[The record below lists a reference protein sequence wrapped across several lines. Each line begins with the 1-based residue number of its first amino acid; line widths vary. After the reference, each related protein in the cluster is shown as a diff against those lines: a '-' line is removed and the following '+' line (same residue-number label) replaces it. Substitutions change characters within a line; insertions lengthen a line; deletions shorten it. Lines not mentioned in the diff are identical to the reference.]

1 MKPLRVVS
9 VDLDALVRGEGP
21 AIDAFYRAH
30 ARRVLDWVHR
40 LGGPWLSAED
50 VAHDVFA
57 VAIKRLGSYD
67 PRRPLEGWLYGIT
80 RNVVANARR
89 RARFRRVVGLD
100 EVREPATPLPS
111 AEDHVH
117 HRWRRHRLQLALEAL
132 SAEQRE
138 IIVLCDIEERGATEV
153 AVILE
158 VAVGTVYSRLHRA
171 RKALREVLLTRG
183 EAGEW
188 IPETARTAWG
198 LP

>member
-9 VDLDALVRGEGP
+9 IDLDALVRGEAP
-21 AIDAFYRAH
+21 AVDAFYRAH
-30 ARRVLDWVHR
+30 ARRVLNWVHR

-57 VAIKRLGSYD
+57 VAIRRLGSYD
-67 PRRPLEGWLYGIT
+67 AKRPIEGWLYGIT
-80 RNVVANARR
+80 RHVVANARR
-89 RARFRRVVGLD
+89 RARFRRVLGLED
-100 EVREPATPLPS
+100 VQEPVTPLAS

-117 HRWRRHRLQLALEAL
+117 RRWRRHQLQLALEAL
-132 SAEQRE
+132 SADQRE
-138 IIVLCDIEERGATEV
+138 VIVLCDIEERGATEV
-153 AVILE
+153 AEILE

-171 RKALREVLLTRG
+171 RKALRAVLLTRG